1 MINYALYLNNEMRV
15 IGATYAKYA
24 TPNLPIVDALPEG
37 NCNDYLYI
45 DGEYIYSPLV
55 VDTTIPDAQ
64 AEIAALKK
72 QLSDTDYQ
80 AIKFAEGWLLE
91 EEYAPIKAER
101 QSWRD
106 RINELELIIIEAQIN
121 NA

>member
-1 MINYALYLNNEMRV
+1 MKKYALNLSKDFRILSITFEEYANENM
-15 IGATYAKYA
+15 IITD
-24 TPNLPIVDALPEG
+24 NIPEG

-45 DGEYIYSPLV
+45 DGEYIYSPMV
-55 VDTTIPDAQ
+55 IDTTIPDAQ
-64 AEIAALKK
+64 IEIATLKK

-80 AIKFAEGWLLE
+80 AIKFAEGWLSE

-101 QSWRD
+101 QEWRN
-106 RINELELIIIEAQIN
+106 RINELELIIIEAQIQ

>member
-1 MINYALYLNNEMRV
+1 MKYALYLNNEHRV
-15 IGATYAKYA
+15 LGATYEIYA
-24 TPNLPIVDALPEG
+24 PNGYPLVNALPKG

-45 DGEYIYSPLV
+45 DGEYIHSPLV

-64 AEIAALKK
+64 TEIATLKK

-80 AIKFAEGWLLE
+80 AIKYAEGWITE

-101 QSWRD
+101 QTWRD
-106 RINELELIIIEAQIN
+106 RINELELIIIEAQIQ